1 MLSFLTGHSCPV
13 KMRGMT
19 DDPADRFP
27 ERLRARRDDL
37 GLAQEEVARRVGVAV
52 RVYARWEAGETEPR
66 AKHLRRLAQVLATSV
81 EDLYPLAAEAA

>member
-1 MLSFLTGHSCPV
+1 M
-13 KMRGMT
+13 
-19 DDPADRFP
+19 
-27 ERLRARRDDL
+27 
-37 GLAQEEVARRVGVAV
+37 AV